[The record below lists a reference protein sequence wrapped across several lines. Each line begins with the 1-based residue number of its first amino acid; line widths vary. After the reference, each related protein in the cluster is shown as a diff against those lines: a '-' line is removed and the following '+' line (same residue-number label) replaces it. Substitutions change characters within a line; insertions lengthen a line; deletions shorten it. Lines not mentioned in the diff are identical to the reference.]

1 MIELKEVSKQFDGV
15 PVVKGLNL
23 SVREGEIVGL
33 LGPNGAGKTTTLRMI
48 AGVLPQSSGSVTIDG
63 KTFLENEQELKPR
76 IGYLPEGNPL
86 YDELTVEEYLLFW
99 AKIKGIPKDN
109 MRESLEFIV
118 KNTGL
123 AEVYYRPIGELSK
136 GFRQRVGL
144 SQAILTRPQI
154 LIFDEP
160 TEGLDPNQRHDIAE
174 LITTLGKKRTVVIS
188 SHVLSEIAKICNRLV
203 IIHRGMLVADDTAD
217 NLRRGRGKAQIIEA
231 EIKGEGVL
239 AGLKTVEGVSSVAK
253 FDERWYKVEAT
264 KGDDVREKIF
274 KKAVAKKWVILT
286 MTQKVRELEDVFS
299 QLTSG

>member
-1 MIELKEVSKQFDGV
+1 M
-15 PVVKGLNL
+15 
-23 SVREGEIVGL
+23 GL

-48 AGVLPQSSGSVTIDG
+48 AGVLPQSSGSVSIDG
-63 KTFLENEQELKPR
+63 KTFLENEQELKSR

-99 AKIKGIPKDN
+99 AKIKGIPKDSV
-109 MRESLEFIV
+109 RESLEFIV

-123 AEVYYRPIGELSK
+123 AEVFYRPIGELSK

-174 LITTLGKKRTVVIS
+174 LITALGKKRTVVIS

-203 IIHRGMLVADDTAD
+203 IIHKGILVADDTPE
-217 NLRRGRGKAQIIEA
+217 NLRRGKGKAQIVEA
-231 EIKGEGVL
+231 EIKGEGVVT
-239 AGLKTVEGVSSVAK
+239 GLKTIEGVSSAAK
-253 FDERWYKVEAT
+253 TDEHWYKVEAT